1 MLWCTATVDGAP
13 IALLLESGDFGR
25 PIYSAANGDHLDGA
39 APTKESFLHLAMY
52 RARPGSGAVVH
63 TPSTHS
69 VAVSCL
75 ADLDTRNALA
85 PLTAYYAMR
94 VGRLPLL
101 PYHAPGDPALGPSR
115 KPLLRNIMLLDDH
128 GPVVAGVDLHS
139 AADALEELEERPRC
153 ICCCTAASPRR
164 SPRLNSNVFDRGD
177 PARRAPRAPVGSI
190 DRPAGP

>member
-1 MLWCTATVDGAP
+1 M
-13 IALLLESGDFGR
+13 
-25 PIYSAANGDHLDGA
+25 NGDHLDGA

-101 PYHAPGDPALGPSR
+101 PSHAPGDPALGPLAETVAAEHHAARRSR
-115 KPLLRNIMLLDDH
+115 TRRCRRRSPLCRRC
-128 GPVVAGVDLHS
+128 PVS
-139 AADALEELEERPRC
+139 AHE
-153 ICCCTAASPRR
+153 PRR
-164 SPRLNSNVFDRGD
+164 SMGTAGTRCGAPGA
-177 PARRAPRAPVGSI
+177 PARSCSRFVQRDPSSRESCRACSWSWPPGAHYSSRRPPYPRARWS
-190 DRPAGP
+190 